1 MTLQKKLLKV
11 FNIDELKTL
20 CVDLGIDYERIPHG
34 TKDEFCRELILYVQR
49 RNNLAEL
56 VSRCKQLRPQVA
68 WEDTL
73 DISGADPTE
82 DRVAIAKFA
91 PNPFGLSGRI
101 INLADFFDREELL
114 RRIFEALRKGSN
126 LSLVG
131 ESQVGKSSILSMICQ
146 MGPEQLGMP
155 SVAFVYLDMQFI
167 HDENDFFDALCD
179 KVAVPECR
187 GYRLERAL
195 RGKRFVLCIDE
206 IEKMA
211 DTRHFTGEERTELRG
226 FADGADSPL
235 MLVIA
240 SRLPLSNVFPD
251 SPGMTS
257 PLAGICAPVDVP
269 PFTPEVARRFIQSRL
284 QGTGVTFTDSEI
296 DDLVAHTGGHPGR
309 LQWAAADLYMRHA
322 LT

>member
-1 MTLQKKLLKV
+1 
-11 FNIDELKTL
+11 
-20 CVDLGIDYERIPHG
+20 
-34 TKDEFCRELILYVQR
+34 
-49 RNNLAEL
+49 
-56 VSRCKQLRPQVA
+56 
-68 WEDTL
+68 
-73 DISGADPTE
+73 
-82 DRVAIAKFA
+82 
-91 PNPFGLSGRI
+91 
-101 INLADFFDREELL
+101 
-114 RRIFEALRKGSN
+114 
-126 LSLVG
+126 
-131 ESQVGKSSILSMICQ
+131 
-146 MGPEQLGMP
+146 
-155 SVAFVYLDMQFI
+155 
-167 HDENDFFDALCD
+167 
-179 KVAVPECR
+179 
-187 GYRLERAL
+187 
-195 RGKRFVLCIDE
+195 
-206 IEKMA
+206 MA

-284 QGTGVTFTDSEI
+284 QGTEVTFTDSEI